1 MMVTPNGQP
10 ETDVEVGQTDQPAG
24 AARLRNLVLPRGK
37 GPTVGFETPL
47 NTTLDVEVPL
57 IEPALE
63 AEGLHRAI
71 STLHPD
77 CVLAVAASQMP
88 SQSGLSCSPP
98 GLINPS

>member
-57 IEPALE
+57 MEPALE
-63 AEGLHRAI
+63 AEGLHRRSRR
-71 STLHPD
+71 STLIVFSQWPPPRCHPNLD
-77 CVLAVAASQMP
+77 CRVRRRD
-88 SQSGLSCSPP
+88 
-98 GLINPS
+98 